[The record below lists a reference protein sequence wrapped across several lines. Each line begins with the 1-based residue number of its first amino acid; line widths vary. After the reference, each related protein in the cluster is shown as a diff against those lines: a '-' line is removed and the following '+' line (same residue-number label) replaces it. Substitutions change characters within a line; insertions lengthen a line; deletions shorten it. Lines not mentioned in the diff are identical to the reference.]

1 VIEVSRGEVF
11 RRHASLAE
19 DLYRTATSS
28 CGNVAEGLGRFAPRD
43 FARFLRIAHGSALE
57 LCDHVE
63 TARAL
68 GLVTPQVADD
78 FVGRAHRAARS
89 ISGLIRYLMSC
100 PPSGPPNRNWHQ
112 EPERNRN
119 RTRNGNREPNR
130 NWEPNRN
137 GNREPNRNRNRNGN

>member
-19 DLYRTATSS
+19 ALYRTATSS
-28 CGNVAEGLGRFAPRD
+28 CGNVAEGFGRFAPRD
-43 FARFLRIAHGSALE
+43 FARFLRIARGSALE

-78 FVGRAHRAARS
+78 FVARAHRAARS

-112 EPERNRN
+112 ERERNQN

-130 NWEPNRN
+130 NGN
-137 GNREPNRNRNRNGN
+137 GEPNRNRNRNGN